1 MLDCDTS
8 ANYTANANRVR
19 VWRDSRN
26 EYTET
31 SVYRIHRQGD
41 LHFEDLTHCAL
52 DSEGR
57 ELADGV
63 MPYRVLEA
71 FVLDALSFRL
81 PGQIRNLETD
91 VLSRFSRTTSI
102 NIPRIFCGT
111 Q

>member
-1 MLDCDTS
+1 MSTPKPLF
-8 ANYTANANRVR
+8 
-19 VWRDSRN
+19 
-26 EYTET
+26 
-31 SVYRIHRQGD
+31 YRIHRQGD

-71 FVLDALSFRL
+71 IPFKMPYLSGFRAE
-81 PGQIRNLETD
+81 IRNPGNLMRW
-91 VLSRFSRTTSI
+91 SRFSRTTSI